1 MFFSMMAIHFPRASL
16 YPLTISSGKQIKP
29 TGLCKSCLVKTGIA
43 LLKEEMA

>member
-29 TGLCKSCLVKTGIA
+29 TGLCKSCLVKTGVD
-43 LLKEEMA
+43 LLKEETA